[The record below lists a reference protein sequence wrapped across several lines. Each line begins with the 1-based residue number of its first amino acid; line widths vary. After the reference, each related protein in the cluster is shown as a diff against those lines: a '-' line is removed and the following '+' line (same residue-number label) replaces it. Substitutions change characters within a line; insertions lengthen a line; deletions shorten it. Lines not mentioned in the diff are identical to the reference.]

1 MILGIVSDCVHSVS
15 NGKTGSRVHIFVRQM
30 EALSKHFDQVIIC
43 CPFEKKSVS
52 SITTYNNE
60 SITFIPL
67 TNVGGDGLID
77 KLKLIAAI
85 PSWIK
90 AFYQLN
96 KQADFI
102 YQRFPNN
109 LNIPGFFYFRLFSK
123 KTFATYTGTW
133 VNAKNEPLSYKFQKW
148 LLKKWFR
155 GPVWVY
161 SLHPTEANHIYAGF
175 SPSYSEA
182 EWIEEEE
189 QVVNRTKLA
198 SLKAVKV
205 LKLISVGTLIWY
217 KNQQYLL
224 NTCVQLKEKNIP
236 FHLTLVGDGPLKKQY
251 SDFINKYR
259 LEKEVTM
266 TGNID
271 FKALRSYYREN
282 DFVVQSPTSEG
293 FGKVPVEG
301 FFHGLIPILNNISLA
316 AYMTGNNE
324 ERGFLFDAAKE
335 NDLLDILLQLYEGK
349 YEHQLANMIIS
360 GRSFAKAQTLE
371 NWSAEMYNK
380 VMAYYG

>member
-1 MILGIVSDCVHSVS
+1 MILGIVSDCVHAVK

-30 EALSKHFDQVIIC
+30 EALSKHFDKVIIC
-43 CPFEKKSVS
+43 CPFEEIAGNN
-52 SITTYNNE
+52 ITTYKNE
-60 SITFIPL
+60 SISFIPL
-67 TNVGGDGLID
+67 TNVGGDGLLD

-85 PSWIK
+85 PSWLK

-96 KQADFI
+96 QKADII

-133 VNAKNEPLSYKFQKW
+133 ANAKNEPLSYTFQKW

-161 SLHPTEANHIYAGF
+161 STNACEGKHIYSGF

-182 EWIEEEE
+182 EWIEEDA
-189 QVVNRTKLA
+189 QVANRIRRVAQEPNKI
-198 SLKAVKV
+198 

-236 FHLTLVGDGPLKKQY
+236 FHLTLVGDGPLKTLY
-251 SDFINKYR
+251 SDFIEKYG

-271 FKALRSYYREN
+271 FNTLRGFYRDN
-282 DFVVQSPTSEG
+282 DFVVQSPLSEG

-301 FFHGLIPILNNISLA
+301 FFHGVIPILNNISLA
-316 AYMTGNNE
+316 AYMTGNKE

-335 NDLLDILLQLYEGK
+335 NALLEILQQLYEGK
-349 YEHQLANMIIS
+349 YEHQLADMIKQ
-360 GRSFAKAQTLE
+360 GRIFAKEQTLE
-371 NWSAEMYNK
+371 NWSAEMYKK
-380 VMAYYG
+380 VIGYYE